1 MTTFWILW
9 WESSLFPSS
18 SFHSI
23 CTNEFWLRVKS
34 QQDGRRKKKLYNSLV
49 GQYGTSRGYFFIQR
63 WEKVLTSHRHS
74 PFLWL
79 WTVISF
85 FFLCGWDCILT
96 QDIIS
101 TCRKGKQ
108 KWSCESQVV
117 TTCHRNEPRV
127 MHATMPPLMTDFWAC
142 VCVQWPA
149 AFRHTFTLIIRP

>member
-85 FFLCGWDCILT
+85 FFFVGGIAYLRKISSLLVERENKSDLVNRRWSLLVIAMSLAWCTQRCRRWWLT
-96 QDIIS
+96 F
-101 TCRKGKQ
+101 
-108 KWSCESQVV
+108 E
-117 TTCHRNEPRV
+117 RV
-127 MHATMPPLMTDFWAC
+127 C
-142 VCVQWPA
+142 VCNGPLLFA
-149 AFRHTFTLIIRP
+149 TLSL

>member
-85 FFLCGWDCILT
+85 FFFVGGIAYLRK
-96 QDIIS
+96 IS
-101 TCRKGKQ
+101 SLLVERENKSDLVNRR
-108 KWSCESQVV
+108 WSLA
-117 TTCHRNEPRV
+117 TCHRNEPRV
-127 MHATMPPLMTDFWAC
+127 MHATMPPLTDFWAC
-142 VCVQWPA
+142 VCVCKGPLLFA
-149 AFRHTFTLIIRP
+149 TLSL